1 MNEERAAQFAPFAS
15 LRGFYGM
22 IDEETE
28 LTQAAALHSE
38 NEPDEPLTTVQPTTD
53 NVR

>member
-22 IDEETE
+22 IDEEEKTT
-28 LTQAAALHSE
+28 LTP
-38 NEPDEPLTTVQPTTD
+38 PDEQQEETPPPD
-53 NVR
+53 GDAREKA

>member
-22 IDEETE
+22 IDEEEQTT
-28 LTQAAALHSE
+28 LTP
-38 NEPDEPLTTVQPTTD
+38 PDKPTAED
-53 NVR
+53 ASASGDDAREKA